1 MAKGFAKI
9 FYNSARWKRCRDSY
23 IQQRRIIDGGMCE
36 ECHDRFGDM
45 EPGVQDGW
53 LNEKIMRKQR
63 ATKKKIMSLIIRKKC
78 KDREG
83 DKKT

>member
-36 ECHDRFGDM
+36 ECHDRFEGH
-45 EPGVQDGW
+45 GAGRAGW
-53 LNEKIMRKQR
+53 MAK
-63 ATKKKIMSLIIRKKC
+63 
-78 KDREG
+78 
-83 DKKT
+83 